1 MTDETACPPG
11 CDSIM
16 VLVPCP
22 TLMRNK
28 DLASLPR
35 HKAIEAYK
43 QQFDEDLINDARDAV
58 FERLSVLEGLENVQ
72 DLILNEV
79 VDNPATYADY
89 YNAGAGECNASFVFV
104 FRPYISLNHF
114 FFFQGVPFGLVSVHY
129 LLLCFCLTYLLIIS
143 FWLNRATVLVS

>member
-89 YNAGAGECNASFVFV
+89 YNVASGA
-104 FRPYISLNHF
+104 
-114 FFFQGVPFGLVSVHY
+114 PFGLVSVIHH
-129 LLLCFCLTYLLIIS
+129 LLLCFFLTYLLIIS
-143 FWLNRATVLVS
+143 FLGTKTEPRSWSTKPHKARS